1 MRQKIVLI
9 LLLLLALPA
18 CKKSSVSPVQERFV
32 HVSFQEGDLVFR
44 RGSGLAS
51 RAVLTADTHGS
62 YSHVGI
68 VVKEGSAW
76 MVVHITPGEAPK
88 GEKDSVKSESL
99 AEFFKASRAVSG
111 AVMRFTGDPLL
122 SKRAAMEA
130 VNVCRRKILFDHAYD
145 LNDTTAMYCTELIRF
160 VYLKAGI
167 DLTNGQTE
175 RVHIPGFNGD
185 YLFPSLIVKSPLLK
199 EIERF

>member
-1 MRQKIVLI
+1 MRQKIVLA

-18 CKKSSVSPVQERFV
+18 CKKSSVPVQKRFV

-44 RGSGLAS
+44 RGSGIAS
-51 RAVLTADTHGS
+51 RAVLTADTGGS

-68 VVKEGSAW
+68 VVKEGSEW

-88 GEKDSVKSESL
+88 GEKESVKSESL
-99 AEFFKASRAVSG
+99 SEFFKASRAVSG
-111 AVMRFTGDPLL
+111 AVMRFTGDPQL

-130 VNVCRRKILFDHAYD
+130 VTVCRRKILFDHAYD
-145 LNDTTAMYCTELIRF
+145 LSDTTAMYCTELIRF
-160 VYLKAGI
+160 VYLKAGV
-167 DLTNGQTE
+167 DLTGGKTE

-185 YLFPSLIVKSPLLK
+185 YLFPSQIMKSPFLR